1 MKIFIVSSNLF
12 KGGAEHVG
20 VMLANGFAEHGHSV
34 YLLSDTDLPAA
45 FVVGDKVHVKGIFPR
60 TSNKLVKW
68 MRSVG
73 NIRGEVNV
81 IRPDVVIG
89 IAETCS
95 LVSKLACVGMNIP
108 VIYTAHNSFER
119 PATAPMG
126 RWNKMAKFWIGRF
139 YSRVTVLTMA
149 DKRFIGKRLKKVSVM
164 PNPLGLQPV
173 NDIPH
178 KRNTILA
185 VGRLDGW
192 YVKGFD
198 VLIRAWA
205 HVVSSFKF
213 QVSTDGWKLQIAG
226 TGSEESLNYLK
237 QLCKENRVEGS
248 VEFLGFRKD
257 VEKLYRESSIFVLSS
272 RYEGFGLVL
281 IEAMSQGCACIACDF
296 KGRQREI
303 IAPNEGECLYSSLK
317 FQESSVDGQ
326 KESEDTYV
334 SNSKISQKQET
345 AEGPQ
350 TRNLKPETRNL
361 PVEACE
367 TGILCE
373 PDDVE
378 ALADAMA
385 KMITDDDYRE
395 SVRKSAIDR
404 SKYYAI
410 DRTMDRWEQ
419 LLNQLK

>member
-1 MKIFIVSSNLF
+1 
-12 KGGAEHVG
+12 
-20 VMLANGFAEHGHSV
+20 
-34 YLLSDTDLPAA
+34 
-45 FVVGDKVHVKGIFPR
+45 
-60 TSNKLVKW
+60 

-73 NIRGEVNV
+73 NIRREVKA

-95 LVSKLACVGMNIP
+95 LVSKLACIGLKIP

-126 RWNKMAKFWIGRF
+126 RWNKMAKFWFGRF
-139 YSRVTVLTMA
+139 YSRVTVLTYA
-149 DKRFIGKRLKKVSVM
+149 DKVFIAKRLKNISVM

-178 KRNTILA
+178 KQNTILA

-192 YVKGFD
+192 HVKGFD

-257 VEKLYRESSIFVLSS
+257 VEKLYQDASIFVLSS

-281 IEAMSQGCACIACDF
+281 IEAMSQGCACIACDY

-303 IAPNEGECLYSSLK
+303 MSPTSTLPSREG
-317 FQESSVDGQ
+317 ESSVESPSLGTRNMNPDARLSRFRSYDG
-326 KESEDTYV
+326 ER
-334 SNSKISQKQET
+334 
-345 AEGPQ
+345 
-350 TRNLKPETRNL
+350 TRNLS
-361 PVEACE
+361 VEPCE

-378 ALADAMA
+378 ALAEAMA
-385 KMITDDDYRE
+385 KMIADDDYRE
-395 SVRKSAIDR
+395 SVRKNAIER
-404 SKYYAI
+404 SKYYSI

>member
-12 KGGAEHVG
+12 MGGAEHVG
-20 VMLANGFAEHGHSV
+20 VMLANGFAENGHNV
-34 YLLSDTDLPAA
+34 NLLSNTHLPIAYHL
-45 FVVGDKVHVKGIFPR
+45 GYKIHVIGVFPQ

-68 MRSVG
+68 MRPVG
-73 NIRGEVNV
+73 NIRREVKA

-95 LVSKLACVGMNIP
+95 LVSKIACLGLNIP

-126 RWNKMAKFWIGRF
+126 RWNKIAKFWLGHF
-139 YSRVTVLTMA
+139 YTMITVLTDA
-149 DKRFIGKRLKKVSVM
+149 DKVFIGKRLKNVSVM

-192 YVKGFD
+192 HVKGFD
-198 VLIRAWA
+198 VLIK
-205 HVVSSFKF
+205 SFAKLLNGSKVAEPRSKF
-213 QVSTDGWKLQIAG
+213 KSNDIAFKIREEGWKLQIAG
-226 TGSEESLNYLK
+226 TGSDESLNYLK
-237 QLCKENRVEGS
+237 QLCKENGVEDS

-257 VEKLYRESSIFVLSS
+257 VKKLYQEASIFVLSS

-281 IEAMSQGCACIACDF
+281 IEAMSQGCACVACDY

-303 IAPNEGECLYSSLK
+303 VAPLEKSEQSSK
-317 FQESSVDGQ
+317 FKVQS
-326 KESEDTYV
+326 
-334 SNSKISQKQET
+334 SNSKF
-345 AEGPQ
+345 
-350 TRNLKPETRNL
+350 
-361 PVEACE
+361 EACAN
-367 TGILCE
+367 GVLCE
-373 PDDVE
+373 PDNVE
-378 ALADAMA
+378 SLVEGIQ
-385 KMITDDDYRE
+385 KMITDGAYRE
-395 SVRKSAIDR
+395 SVRKNAIER
-404 SKYYAI
+404 SKYYSI
-410 DRTMDRWEQ
+410 DKTMDRWEQ